1 MKRTGYSATLE
12 KIVVC
17 LCISCAS
24 LTRTSN
30 FETDMPQFAGRRPDI
45 TWSTELLLWSQSQLE
60 VACNHKQSLLSFT
73 KQDRNQR
80 SMRRH
85 LMSAFIVRG
94 ATLYMLKKWLS
105 EGYGVLGIRGENR
118 GARDH
123 SPRLRLLAVSPASVT
138 TKIRADNN
146 TRWCIHFFAWDQLPG
161 HGPKKK
167 PWILKTV
174 KVTPGIRVLVRYLR
188 MKPLVQKFGA
198 FHSQKTSR
206 FWIWNQFICS

>member
-30 FETDMPQFAGRRPDI
+30 VETDMPQFAGRRPDI

-146 TRWCIHFFAWDQLPG
+146 TRWCIHFLPG
-161 HGPKKK
+161 
-167 PWILKTV
+167 TNF
-174 KVTPGIRVLVRYLR
+174 LV
-188 MKPLVQKFGA
+188 MDQKRNPE
-198 FHSQKTSR
+198 S
-206 FWIWNQFICS
+206 